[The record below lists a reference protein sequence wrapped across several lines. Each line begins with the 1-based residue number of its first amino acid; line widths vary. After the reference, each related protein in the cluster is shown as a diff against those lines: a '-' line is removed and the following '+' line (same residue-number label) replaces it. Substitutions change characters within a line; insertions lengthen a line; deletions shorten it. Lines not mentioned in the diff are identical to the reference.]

1 MVAVKA
7 VKAVSTTV
15 GTDPGGT
22 TAGAQTVR
30 RALALLRL
38 VATGQELGLRLTD
51 LSAMAGLSRP
61 TVHRLLKVLIDESA
75 VEQDNTTRRYRIGP
89 EMLLLGLARSS
100 GFPIRA
106 VADPALRAL
115 SQQVGDTVFLSV
127 RHGADSVCIARHL
140 GHHAIQVLSIDVGA
154 RRPLG
159 ASVSGVVL
167 LAGMDAAA
175 CRATTLGNA
184 ARLQRLGLGAAVIQ
198 QRVQAAQAAGYAWA
212 EHGVMQGTSAL
223 AVPVRDAAGQVVAAI
238 SIAAMADRLQKK
250 RCAEVLAQ
258 LLQQSALVTRRLQEL
273 AP

>member
-1 MVAVKA
+1 M
-7 VKAVSTTV
+7 AVSPST
-15 GTDPGGT
+15 GTE
-22 TAGAQTVR
+22 GAQTVR

-38 VATGQELGLRLTD
+38 VATGQEFGLRLTD
-51 LSAMAGLSRP
+51 LAAMSGLSRP

-75 VEQDNTTRRYRIGP
+75 VEQDADSRRYRIGP
-89 EMLLLGLARSS
+89 EMLLLGLARGS

-106 VADPALRAL
+106 VADPMLRAL

-167 LAGMDAAA
+167 LAALGAADS
-175 CRATTLGNA
+175 RATTLANA
-184 ARLQRLGLGAAVIQ
+184 ARLQRLGLDP
-198 QRVQAAQAAGYAWA
+198 VQVLKRAQAARTTRHAYA
-212 EHGVMQGTSAL
+212 EHGVMKGTSAL
-223 AVPVRDAAGQVVAAI
+223 AVPVLDAAGQVVAAI
-238 SIAAMADRLQKK
+238 SIAAMAERLHRK

-258 LLQQSALVTRRLQEL
+258 MQLQSAAVTRRLKEL
-273 AP
+273 AQ